1 MGCMKLGK
9 VWQAGRGEARLG
21 EAGLGLA
28 RRGGAWQAWQGS
40 ARRAKARR
48 GMVRLGRRVKVG
60 SVEAWMG
67 VTWRGRFGKE
77 KEG

>member
-1 MGCMKLGK
+1 
-9 VWQAGRGEARLG
+9 
-21 EAGLGLA
+21 
-28 RRGGAWQAWQGS
+28 
-40 ARRAKARR
+40 
-48 GMVRLGRRVKVG
+48 MVRLGRRVKVG